1 MNTCKQNNY
10 LSNVEVQLSTRVIY
24 REREVFKQSWSNICY
39 NKFPI
44 TGDTAD
50 LGSSYN
56 KFSNPT
62 LFLAIISNLNF
73 INQVNLP
80 IQINQSRART
90 RNQRDKD
97 NNIPKLILIE
107 LKY

>member
-44 TGDTAD
+44 TGDPTD
-50 LGSSYN
+50 LESNYN
-56 KFSNPT
+56 KFSNPI

-80 IQINQSRART
+80 IRINQS
-90 RNQRDKD
+90 
-97 NNIPKLILIE
+97 LI
-107 LKY
+107 